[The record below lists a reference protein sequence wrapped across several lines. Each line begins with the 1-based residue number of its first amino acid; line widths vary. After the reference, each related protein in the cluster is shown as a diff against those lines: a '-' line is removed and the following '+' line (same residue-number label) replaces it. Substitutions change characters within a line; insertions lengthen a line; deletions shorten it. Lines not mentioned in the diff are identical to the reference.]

1 MAGNHDSPVFSY
13 QTRVA
18 VTAEQD
24 SLLRE
29 YARLF
34 GHVERTL
41 FADLQRGKDAGQLK
55 SEYLARFSITARQ
68 FNALAHPTARQNQR
82 YPGTDSPTH

>member
-1 MAGNHDSPVFSY
+1 MAGDHDSLVFSY

-41 FADLQRGKDAGQLK
+41 FAGLQRGKDAGQLK
-55 SEYLARFSITARQ
+55 SE
-68 FNALAHPTARQNQR
+68 
-82 YPGTDSPTH
+82 